1 MSTWRRLL
9 TLSGVLALGLS
20 LTACGNNS
28 SGRSASS
35 PTAPSTIRVTTSP
48 ATAPSQASIRKDV
61 HLINCG
67 ATKSGWS
74 AGGTVQ
80 SSLSQSATFDI
91 TVFFTSS
98 VAENLDYGST
108 SVPLKA
114 GQIKLWSVNA
124 IFAAPSTVL
133 CVLTSVTTS

>member
-1 MSTWRRLL
+1 M
-9 TLSGVLALGLS
+9 SGVAALGLS

-28 SGRSASS
+28 SGGSASS
-35 PTAPSTIRVTTSP
+35 PTTSSTVRVTTSP

-61 HLINCG
+61 HLLNCRAAKG
-67 ATKSGWS
+67 GWS

-80 SSLSQSATFDI
+80 SPLSYSATFDI

>member
-1 MSTWRRLL
+1 LL
-9 TLSGVLALGLS
+9 
-20 LTACGNNS
+20 
-28 SGRSASS
+28 
-35 PTAPSTIRVTTSP
+35 
-48 ATAPSQASIRKDV
+48 
-61 HLINCG
+61 NCG
-67 ATKSGWS
+67 AAKGGWS

-80 SSLSQSATFDI
+80 NRLSHSATFDI

-98 VAENLDYGST
+98 VPENLDYGST

-124 IFAAPSTVL
+124 ILAAPSTVL

>member
-9 TLSGVLALGLS
+9 TVSGVVALGLS
-20 LTACGNNS
+20 LTACGNS
-28 SGRSASS
+28 S
-35 PTAPSTIRVTTSP
+35 STVRVTTSP
-48 ATAPSQASIRKDV
+48 ATAPSQASVRKDV
-61 HLINCG
+61 HLLNCG
-67 ATKSGWS
+67 AAKGGWS

-80 SSLSQSATFDI
+80 SSLSHSATYDI

-98 VAENLDYGST
+98 QPENLDYGST

-114 GQIKLWSVNA
+114 GEIKLWSVNA

>member
-1 MSTWRRLL
+1 M
-9 TLSGVLALGLS
+9 SGVVALGLS
-20 LTACGNNS
+20 LTACGNNPT
-28 SGRSASS
+28 GGSASS
-35 PTAPSTIRVTTSP
+35 PTTPSTVRVTTSP

-61 HLINCG
+61 HLLNCG
-67 ATKSGWS
+67 ATKGGWS

-80 SSLSQSATFDI
+80 SPLSHSATFDI

-98 VAENLDYGST
+98 VPENLDYGST

-133 CVLTSVTTS
+133 CVLTSVTTR

>member
-9 TLSGVLALGLS
+9 TVSGVVALGLP
-20 LTACGNNS
+20 LAACGNDS
-28 SGRSASS
+28 IGGSASS
-35 PTAPSTIRVTTSP
+35 STTSTG
-48 ATAPSQASIRKDV
+48 ATSAVHETAPSQASVRKDV
-61 HLINCG
+61 HLLNCG
-67 ATKSGWS
+67 AAKGGWS

-80 SSLSQSATFDI
+80 SSLSHSATFDI

-114 GQIKLWSVNA
+114 GQFKLWSVNA

>member
-9 TLSGVLALGLS
+9 TVSGVVALGLS
-20 LTACGNNS
+20 LTACGNNP
-28 SGRSASS
+28 SGGPASS
-35 PTAPSTIRVTTSP
+35 PTTPSTVKVTTSP

-67 ATKSGWS
+67 AAKGGWS

-80 SSLSQSATFDI
+80 SPLSHSATFDI

>member
-1 MSTWRRLL
+1 MSGTQRRLL
-9 TLSGVLALGLS
+9 AMVAVGLS
-20 LTACGNNS
+20 LAACSGNS
-28 SGRSASS
+28 SEGAAP
-35 PTAPSTIRVTTSP
+35 PTTRTTVRVTTSA

-61 HLINCG
+61 HLVNC
-67 ATKSGWS
+67 AAAKNGWS

-80 SSLSQSATFDI
+80 SSLNHRVTYDI

-108 SVPLKA
+108 SVQLKP
-114 GQIKLWSVNA
+114 GQVKLWSVNA

-133 CVLTSVTTS
+133 CVLTSVSTG